1 MQSQAPGDVDQTS
14 QKTGPKRRTHSC
26 SHRIVRLLGFVQAY
40 CHILRIYLL
49 MALSVHKA
57 VCLLFLLLIFV
68 IILLTA
74 LQAMRFLMPLQT
86 VPHFQKS
93 GVVFDDSLL
102 KACSEFCKEP
112 GTMHRWS
119 TYKDLLLVCSG
130 AAMDK
135 SIPTH
140 WGCFVTCTCPCHCRR
155 CGLALK
161 DTVTSDDNPCRGAG
175 RAGED
180 PQAGSFQCLFPWL
193 QRGGRESV
201 PKGGVEKN
209 SYYRKIIIF
218 LT

>member
-26 SHRIVRLLGFVQAY
+26 SHRIVRLSGFIQAY
-40 CHILRIYLL
+40 CHIPRIYLL

-74 LQAMRFLMPLQT
+74 LEATRFLMPLQT

-102 KACSEFCKEP
+102 KACFELCKEP
-112 GTMHRWS
+112 GTMHRRS
-119 TYKDLLLVCSG
+119 TYKDKDLLLVCSG

-140 WGCFVTCTCPCHCRR
+140 
-155 CGLALK
+155 
-161 DTVTSDDNPCRGAG
+161 
-175 RAGED
+175 
-180 PQAGSFQCLFPWL
+180 
-193 QRGGRESV
+193 
-201 PKGGVEKN
+201 
-209 SYYRKIIIF
+209 
-218 LT
+218 